1 MKVMLS
7 TADKA
12 LLKIEEELYTEKE
25 KFGAHTKFAND
36 EISKLQG
43 LFFYSESVKQQLIP
57 QQQI

>member
-57 QQQI
+57 